1 MGPSA
6 AALDLPCDP
15 SLRTDACAAPPP
27 SSAPLP
33 EVVIVVIAVCG
44 GPAIVVPQRLGEVD
58 VHLRG
63 GARQVRRAE
72 TCIRKCS
79 ASDGNTLENSKVV
92 YGQIAPLSFAVIVHV
107 RLR

>member
-1 MGPSA
+1 MFGM
-6 AALDLPCDP
+6 
-15 SLRTDACAAPPP
+15 RTSKTRRWRGCLETAPHTRKTTLY
-27 SSAPLP
+27 SDHA
-33 EVVIVVIAVCG
+33 VIVAVAVCG

-72 TCIRKCS
+72 TCIRS
-79 ASDGNTLENSKVV
+79 AQQAMNTLENSKVV